1 MKNSTFFR
9 NTFLAATVALF
20 SSAMIS
26 CDNIADDDRYFEVE
40 SITPVRSILIE
51 DFTGQTC
58 VNCPEAHAVIESLE
72 EQYGDNVVA
81 VSIHAGSF
89 ARPKSRTNFAVGR
102 VYLGTDEGTY
112 YNDQNSVNAWPFGII
127 NGGAGTDVYSS
138 WAALAK
144 SMLTMPSNL
153 NIGGSAHVNG
163 NSVDISLELVSEED
177 MNGQL
182 MVWIIE
188 SGIVAEQKLPDG
200 STNSEYVHNNV
211 FRAPVNDIDGEAVSL
226 EKDMPLR
233 KSYSIELRDNNQ
245 EKWVPEN
252 LAIVAFLRTPAGVE
266 QVKKVKV
273 QI

>member
-9 NTFLAATVALF
+9 NTFLAASVALF

-51 DFTGQTC
+51 DFTGQDC
-58 VNCPEAHAVIESLE
+58 INCPEAHEVIENLE
-72 EQYGDNVVA
+72 KQYGDAIVA
-81 VSIHAGSF
+81 VSIHAGGLSSH
-89 ARPKSRTNFAVGR
+89 KKRTNFEVGR
-102 VYLGTDEGTY
+102 VFLATDEGQY
-112 YNDQNSVNAWPFGII
+112 YDDQIPTHSYPYGVL
-127 NGGAGTDVYSS
+127 NGSIGSDVFSS
-138 WAALAK
+138 WAGIAK
-144 SMLTMPSNL
+144 GLLTIPSSL
-153 NIGGSAHVNG
+153 NIDLSAHVNG
-163 NSVDISLELVSEED
+163 NDVNVNVELLSEED
-177 MNGQL
+177 MSGQL
-182 MVWIIE
+182 VVWITE
-188 SGIVAEQKLPDG
+188 NGIVARQKLIDG
-200 STNSEYVHNNV
+200 STDNEYVHNNV

-252 LAIVAFLRTPAGVE
+252 LAIVAFLRTAAGVE